1 MQSPFRVGERLIKE
15 AERRDAVS
23 LFWLLVL
30 EARGTATMMQGGML
44 AKGLVAVCAEE
55 GKASSWTDCFA

>member
-44 AKGLVAVCAEE
+44 AKGLVTVCAEE
-55 GKASSWTDCFA
+55 GKASSWTHCFA